1 MSEQERAKAPTGGLC
16 SVDGIDHYRIDGV
29 EQMHPFLMTV
39 VSDSDLWMFVSS
51 TGALTAGRVDA
62 DHVLFPYE
70 TDDKLH
76 QRAGVTGPVTVIAR
90 IVDGRRELWRPFAS
104 DIASDCTR
112 SIAKSVLGDRV
123 VFEEHNC
130 AWDLRFR
137 STWAP
142 SSRFGWVRSVEISNG
157 NEQSVELEV
166 LDGFLDVMPAG
177 VDAHTEQTRSNLVD
191 SYKRSETGQWGSL
204 AVYTLE
210 SLITDQAEPAES
222 LTATTVWSAGF
233 TGAELDLNS
242 HHVSSMIEGPVPESQ
257 QLVTG
262 RSGAYLLRGP
272 ITVPSSGASSWQF
285 VADTGLTHAQVLDL
299 SRSVSDLH
307 AVNHVTED
315 ITKGS
320 ERLRGLL
327 AGADA
332 FQATADG
339 IADAHHLSNVLFN
352 SMRGGVF
359 PYGNKVPRSDLSD
372 FVHIRNHDVSQRW
385 HTWLDELD
393 SWTPVTDLLHA
404 AQATGDADLIRLV
417 LEYLPLTFSR
427 RHGDP
432 SRPWNKFSIK
442 VQNDDGDEL
451 LSYEGNWRDIF
462 QNWEALLRSFP
473 VYHVHVVAKFVNAS
487 TIDGHNPY
495 RISRHGI
502 DWEVPDP
509 DDPWSHIGYW
519 GDHQIIYLLRLLE
532 AWESHE
538 PGAIGKWLDRPVFVY
553 ADVPYLIADHDAMV
567 ANPKNT
573 ITFDE
578 RRAEAIEQRELKLGS
593 DGRLLV
599 DEYGA
604 LMQVGLLEKLLVPAL
619 AKLTSFVPEGGI
631 WLNTQRPEWNDAN
644 NALAGGG
651 LSMVTLYHL
660 RRYLD
665 FLNSQLADWGHQTV
679 AMTTSVAGWFQ
690 DLLEVFERF
699 SLPVQPV
706 DDHARRAMV
715 DALGMAGTEHR
726 RRIRTSTDPSKTGV
740 PVADL
745 RRLLELA
752 ITSLER
758 SIQVGRRNDGM
769 YHSYNRLSFPNNE
782 TARVHHL
789 GTMLEG
795 QVAVLS
801 SGALNPEE
809 ALALT
814 KTLFESDLYRQD
826 QNSFV
831 LYPVVELPP
840 FLHRN
845 IVPSQTASTLL
856 QLVGRDRDSLRSIL
870 AADTDGQLRFRP
882 EIINAGVLTTQ
893 LERTSLSLA
902 ERDAI
907 FESYEQVFHHSSFTG
922 RSGSMYGYE
931 GIGSVYW
938 HMVAKLLLVVQE
950 TYFSAR
956 TQHAEE
962 DVVRGLAEMYSQIRS
977 GLGFRKGPAEFGAF
991 PTDCYSH
998 TPAHAGAQQ
1007 PGMTGQVKEEVLT
1020 RFGELGMRISDGR
1033 ISLSPGLLDSAEII
1047 PAEGE
1052 SDRSGPASFT
1062 YCAMPMTL
1070 SRGGADEVKVIS
1082 RHGTQHQRDGLELT
1096 AGESKEL
1103 FERTGEIVRVEWTIG
1118 PDW

>member
-1 MSEQERAKAPTGGLC
+1 MTGALTTI
-16 SVDGIDHYRIDGV
+16 DGINYYRIDGV
-29 EQMHPFLMTV
+29 ERMQPFLMTV

-76 QRAGVTGPVTVIAR
+76 QRAGVSGPVTVISR
-90 IVDGRRELWRPFAS
+90 TVDGRRELWRPFAS
-104 DIASDCTR
+104 DITADCTR

-157 NEQSVELEV
+157 SERIVDLEV

-177 VDAHTEQTRSNLVD
+177 VDARTEQTRSNLVD
-191 SYKRSETGQWGSL
+191 SYKRSETGPWGSL
-204 AVYTLE
+204 AVYTVE

-233 TGAELDLNS
+233 AGAHVDLNS
-242 HHVSSMIEGPVPESQ
+242 RHVTAMIEGAVSEPQ

-262 RSGAYLLRGP
+262 RPGAYLLRGP
-272 ITVPSSGASSWQF
+272 VTVSPSGSSSWLY
-285 VADTGLTHAQVLDL
+285 VADTDLEHAEVLAH
-299 SRSVSDLH
+299 SRFVSDSH
-307 AVNHVTED
+307 AVNNVMED
-315 ITKGS
+315 IGTGS
-320 ERLRGLL
+320 ERLRTLL
-327 AGADA
+327 AGADG

-359 PYGNKVPRSDLSD
+359 PYGNQVPRSDLVD
-372 FVHIRNHDVSQRW
+372 FVHIRNRDVSQRW
-385 HTWLDELD
+385 HTWLDSLD
-393 SWTPVTDLLHA
+393 SWTPAADLLDA
-404 AQATGDADLIRLV
+404 AQASGDADLIRLV

-432 SRPWNKFSIK
+432 SRPWNRFSIK
-442 VQNDDGDEL
+442 VQNDDGNEL

-495 RISRHGI
+495 RISRQGI

-532 AWESHE
+532 TWESHE

-553 ADVPYLIADHDAMV
+553 ADVPYVIADHDAMV
-567 ANPKNT
+567 DDPKNT
-573 ITFDE
+573 ISFDE
-578 RRAEAIEQRELKLGS
+578 PRADAIAQRELKLGS

-604 LMQVGLLEKLLVPAL
+604 LMQIGLLEKLLIPAL

-665 FLNSQLADWGHQTV
+665 FLNSQLAGWGPHTV
-679 AMTTSVAGWFQ
+679 ALTTSVAEWFQ
-690 DLLEVFERF
+690 DLLEVFERV
-699 SLPVQPV
+699 PPATQPI
-706 DDHARRAMV
+706 DDRSRRSIV

-726 RRIRTSTDPSKTGV
+726 RRTGSGTDPSKVGV
-740 PVADL
+740 SVADL

-752 ITSLER
+752 ITFLER

-769 YHSYNRLSFPNNE
+769 YHSYNRLSFPNDE
-782 TARVHHL
+782 TVQVHHL

-801 SGALNPEE
+801 SGALKPAE

-814 KTLFESDLYRQD
+814 RTLFESDLYRQD
-826 QNSFV
+826 QGTFI
-831 LYPVVELPP
+831 LYPVVELPS
-840 FLHRN
+840 FLDRN
-845 IVPSQTASTLL
+845 IMSAETASTLL
-856 QLVGRDRDSLRSIL
+856 QLVGRDDDPLRSVL
-870 AADTDGQLRFRP
+870 AADADGQLRFRP
-882 EIINAGVLTTQ
+882 EIINAGVLATQ
-893 LERTSLSLA
+893 MEQTSLSLA
-902 ERDAI
+902 ERDAVV
-907 FESYEQVFHHSSFTG
+907 ESYEQVFHHSSFTG

-938 HMVAKLLLVVQE
+938 HMVAKLLLAVQE
-950 TYFSAR
+950 IYFSAR
-956 TQHAEE
+956 DHGAEE
-962 DVVRGLAEMYSQIRS
+962 DVVRGLAEVYRRIRS
-977 GLGFRKGPAEFGAF
+977 GLGFQKGPAEFGAF

-1007 PGMTGQVKEEVLT
+1007 PGMTGQVKEEILT
-1020 RFGELGMRISDGR
+1020 RFGELGIRVRNGCV
-1033 ISLSPGLLDSAEII
+1033 SLAPGLLDSAEII
-1047 PAEGE
+1047 SAEGE
-1052 SDRSGPASFT
+1052 TDRSSSASFT
-1062 YCAMPMTL
+1062 YCSTPMTL
-1070 SRGGADEVKVIS
+1070 TRGEADSVAVVS
-1082 RHGTQHQRDGLELT
+1082 HDGSQQQRSGVELT
-1096 AGESKEL
+1096 ADESKKV
-1103 FERTGEIVRVEWTIG
+1103 FARSGEIVRVEWQLG
-1118 PDW
+1118 PSWR